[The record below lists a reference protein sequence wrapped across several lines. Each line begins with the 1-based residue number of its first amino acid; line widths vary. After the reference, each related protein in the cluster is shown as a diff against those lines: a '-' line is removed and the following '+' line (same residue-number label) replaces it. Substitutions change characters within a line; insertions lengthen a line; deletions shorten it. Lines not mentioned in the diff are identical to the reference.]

1 MDKMR
6 LVQKG
11 YISSRNTV
19 GLFDERENE
28 IMWIDR
34 LDEYDVEKGKTY
46 IDLVRLLKKWNLFD
60 NSQMEFTNYNVKMS
74 MRVWN
79 MKICLKMIRLHFTY
93 GMCTKWLS

>member
-46 IDLVRLLKKWNLFD
+46 IDLVRLKKNGTYLTIAKWNLPI
-60 NSQMEFTNYNVKMS
+60 TMS
-74 MRVWN
+74 RWVWEYEIW
-79 MKICLKMIRLHFTY
+79 KY
-93 GMCTKWLS
+93 V

>member
-46 IDLVRLLKKWNLFD
+46 IDLVRL
-60 NSQMEFTNYNVKMS
+60 
-74 MRVWN
+74 
-79 MKICLKMIRLHFTY
+79 
-93 GMCTKWLS
+93 